1 VGGLV
6 ASLVFLRVLEPFQ
19 IAVIVLVLNLL
30 MASVLLLRMS
40 SRQLAIVAA
49 VAAMAATFLL
59 VRVAPRLEIAALAR
73 QWKGFHLLAS
83 RDSIYGNLAV
93 TETGNVRSLYEN
105 GLILANSP
113 DESAAEEAAHY
124 ALLEHPAPRHILM
137 IGGGADGSVAQA
149 LRHPTVEQIDLVELD
164 PALIDMARKYFS
176 AEQGNPDFRSDS
188 RVHLHYA
195 DGRAYLKSTHDL
207 FDVIIVNVPDP
218 QTAQLNRF
226 YTAEFFLAAR
236 DHLAPG
242 GLLALQL
249 RSSEEA
255 ISPDLAEFLR
265 CIRRTLREVFPRV
278 VVIPGETVHLFAAMR
293 PGLLTDD
300 PHVLVARLLARN
312 LHTHYVREYFIPF
325 RMMPD
330 RMEQVRD
337 DLQPRSTTQINRDF
351 TPIAYYFDVVLW
363 SAQFKPDYAGWLRR
377 AAHVHFSA
385 ILGAVLIVSSLLAAL
400 SWLIANRQQRIRAAA
415 GWCMGAAGFTLMAL
429 EIFLLL
435 SFQSI
440 YGYVYSQLA
449 ILIALCMAGI
459 AFGSWLGMRRTRR
472 ACASSCRAVA
482 STQFVLALSVP
493 LLMLLVSQ
501 FAKLSGTAENW
512 LAAQC
517 IFPALAAL
525 SGMAGGYQFPLAT
538 EIYFHEGSGRRRLGT
553 LYAIDL
559 MGGCAGALA
568 LSGYL
573 IPVFGFWKTAWL
585 CAAVNLAP
593 ALLALTACARRR
605 LPL

>member
-1 VGGLV
+1 MLYSSLALRRSGGRRTVAVFESLLGISLPFTLWLLRVSKSFFQTVPGELVGPAPALLASLLCLSGFCVVAGALFVAAARFYSQECAADPRAATSTAYLLEAAGSGVGGLV

-226 YTAEFFLAAR
+226 YTAEFFLAW
-236 DHLAPG
+236 
-242 GLLALQL
+242 
-249 RSSEEA
+249 SVS
-255 ISPDLAEFLR
+255 
-265 CIRRTLREVFPRV
+265 RR
-278 VVIPGETVHLFAAMR
+278 I
-293 PGLLTDD
+293 
-300 PHVLVARLLARN
+300 
-312 LHTHYVREYFIPF
+312 
-325 RMMPD
+325 
-330 RMEQVRD
+330 
-337 DLQPRSTTQINRDF
+337 
-351 TPIAYYFDVVLW
+351 
-363 SAQFKPDYAGWLRR
+363 
-377 AAHVHFSA
+377 
-385 ILGAVLIVSSLLAAL
+385 
-400 SWLIANRQQRIRAAA
+400 
-415 GWCMGAAGFTLMAL
+415 
-429 EIFLLL
+429 
-435 SFQSI
+435 
-440 YGYVYSQLA
+440 
-449 ILIALCMAGI
+449 
-459 AFGSWLGMRRTRR
+459 
-472 ACASSCRAVA
+472 
-482 STQFVLALSVP
+482 
-493 LLMLLVSQ
+493 
-501 FAKLSGTAENW
+501 
-512 LAAQC
+512 
-517 IFPALAAL
+517 
-525 SGMAGGYQFPLAT
+525 
-538 EIYFHEGSGRRRLGT
+538 
-553 LYAIDL
+553 
-559 MGGCAGALA
+559 
-568 LSGYL
+568 
-573 IPVFGFWKTAWL
+573 
-585 CAAVNLAP
+585 
-593 ALLALTACARRR
+593 
-605 LPL
+605 